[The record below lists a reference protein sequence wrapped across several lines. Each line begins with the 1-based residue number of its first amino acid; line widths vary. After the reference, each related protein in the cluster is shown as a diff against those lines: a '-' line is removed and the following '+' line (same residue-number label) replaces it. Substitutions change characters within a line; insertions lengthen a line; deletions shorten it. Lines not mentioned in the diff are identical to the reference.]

1 MLSVGFQLHFLAQ
14 MRLFTAVGL
23 KDNVIGGFSHVPSR
37 RACRKS
43 ETLSFGEWDLAGNP
57 FISIA

>member
-1 MLSVGFQLHFLAQ
+1 
-14 MRLFTAVGL
+14 MRLFTAEGL
-23 KDNVIGGFSHVPSR
+23 KDNVIGGFPHVPSR